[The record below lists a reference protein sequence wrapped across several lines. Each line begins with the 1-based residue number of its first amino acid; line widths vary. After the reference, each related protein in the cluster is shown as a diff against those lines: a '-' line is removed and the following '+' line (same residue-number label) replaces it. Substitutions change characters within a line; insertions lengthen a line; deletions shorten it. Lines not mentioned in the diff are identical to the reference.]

1 MADSFY
7 FAPCGAACFVAHYR
21 QQHRMSKP
29 LHLLVFGATGG
40 TGRHLVTQALAQGHH
55 VTAFVRT
62 PAKLGLTHPQLRMV
76 MGDVLAYAD
85 VLAAMPGHDAVLCAL
100 GTPSAQHDT
109 LRSAGTRH
117 ILQAMQ
123 TCAIQRFICLTTLGI
138 GDSKA
143 ALPFLYKYI
152 LVPLVLRH
160 AFADSETQEQLIRQS
175 PVAWT
180 IARPGELTNGPQTG
194 AYQHGFAATAKGLR
208 IKIARADVAEF
219 MLRQLHEPTYLRQA
233 VSLSY

>member
-1 MADSFY
+1 M
-7 FAPCGAACFVAHYR
+7 P
-21 QQHRMSKP
+21 QP
-29 LHLLVFGATGG
+29 LHLLIFGATGG
-40 TGRHLVTQALAQGHH
+40 TGRHLVTQALAQGHL

-62 PAKLGLTHPQLRMV
+62 PVKLTIEHPQLRV
-76 MGDVLAYAD
+76 VQGDVLTYAD
-85 VLAAMPGHDAVLCAL
+85 VRAAMSGQEAVLCAL
-100 GTPSAQHDT
+100 GTPSSQKDT

-123 TCAIQRFICLTTLGI
+123 DVGTARLICLTTLGI

-143 ALPFLYKYI
+143 ALPFLYKYL
-152 LVPLVLRH
+152 LVPFVLRQ
-160 AFADSETQEQLIRQS
+160 AFADSETQEHYIRQS

-180 IARPGELTNGPQTG
+180 IARPGELTDGPWTG
-194 AYQHGFAATAKGLR
+194 VYQQGFAATAKGLR
-208 IKIARADVAEF
+208 IKIARADVADF

>member
-1 MADSFY
+1 
-7 FAPCGAACFVAHYR
+7 
-21 QQHRMSKP
+21 MSKP

-40 TGRHLVTQALAQGHH
+40 TGQHLVTQALAQGHL

-62 PAKLGLTHPQLRMV
+62 PAKLSITHPCLRV
-76 MGDVLAYAD
+76 VQGDVLVYAD
-85 VLAAMPGHDAVLCAL
+85 VLAAMPGQEAVLCAL
-100 GTPSAQHDT
+100 GTPSSQKDT
-109 LRSAGTRH
+109 LRSTGTCH

-123 TCAIQRFICLTTLGI
+123 ECGIARLICLTTLGT

-143 ALPFLYKYI
+143 ALPFHYKYL
-152 LVPLVLRH
+152 LVPLLLRQ
-160 AFADSETQEQLIRQS
+160 AFADSETQEQHIRQS
-175 PVAWT
+175 AVAWT

-208 IKIARADVAEF
+208 MKIARADVAHF
-219 MLRQLHEPTYLRQA
+219 MLRQLHEPTYVRAA